1 MNPSA
6 NKSKVYGLVLVA
18 LGALCGAPL
27 LAQDDPKPAPSKKSE
42 QQLEIERLVLQLGAA
57 KYEAREQAYQQLVK
71 IGAPALG
78 ELRKA
83 TKSQDPEVA
92 AAASEAIAEIE
103 KQSGKRPQ
111 PRPRTTQ
118 EQRPGG
124 APPLPQAD
132 QEFFEELEKGL
143 PKDMRSLMERLRKQQ
158 GGGNMRVLTP
168 DDPLFKDLL
177 KGFGLGDP
185 DRLERLFRFGQGG
198 QGESEE
204 RSGPGWR
211 SRTFRWGN
219 GRPVRPDASKD
230 AGPLLAKRL
239 GMTLR
244 PASAAL
250 RAQLQ
255 LGRGGVG
262 VVVNKVI
269 PGGWAANNGIEQY
282 DVLIGLGTMPIR
294 RARDLADAET
304 KGGKLLLVRKAKR
317 QTVEVKPLQAAKQ
330 PAPGQPEVKPVPS
343 EPKQA
348 PVKKKQRDF

>member
-1 MNPSA
+1 MQRQGLAHGVTIAWKHIESA
-6 NKSKVYGLVLVA
+6 
-18 LGALCGAPL
+18 
-27 LAQDDPKPAPSKKSE
+27 
-42 QQLEIERLVLQLGAA
+42 
-57 KYEAREQAYQQLVK
+57 
-71 IGAPALG
+71 
-78 ELRKA
+78 
-83 TKSQDPEVA
+83 
-92 AAASEAIAEIE
+92 
-103 KQSGKRPQ
+103 
-111 PRPRTTQ
+111 
-118 EQRPGG
+118 
-124 APPLPQAD
+124 
-132 QEFFEELEKGL
+132 
-143 PKDMRSLMERLRKQQ
+143 
-158 GGGNMRVLTP
+158 GGNA
-168 DDPLFKDLL
+168 
-177 KGFGLGDP
+177 
-185 DRLERLFRFGQGG
+185 RFPGQGG

-348 PVKKKQRDF
+348 PVKKKGYFSFSSGMTFADMKRKFDGTVRTNTW